1 MKTVRGVSLEF
12 AALLLGLA
20 LVSSGAEGDG
30 GWTNVAG
37 HVLQAAPQAIQGQT
51 VSFKQA
57 GTGKTVDYP
66 LSVFPPGEQERIRV
80 ALQDAS
86 VPEGLQSACEFA
98 ARILKRARL
107 LRDHGQT
114 SEEEYR
120 ETVAKTLAAVR
131 QQAAPL
137 LAQQLLSPERLELI
151 LNELAAPPE

>member
-80 ALQDAS
+80 ALQDTT
-86 VPEGLQSACEFA
+86 VPEGLRSACEFA
-98 ARILKRARL
+98 ARIFKRARL

-120 ETVAKTLAAVR
+120 KTVEQTLAAVR

-137 LAQQLLSPERLELI
+137 VAQQTLSRERLEFI
-151 LNELAAPPE
+151 LNELATSTE

>member
-1 MKTVRGVSLEF
+1 MRTVRGVGREL
-12 AALLLGLA
+12 AVLLLGLA

-51 VSFKQA
+51 VSFKRA
-57 GTGKTVDYP
+57 GTEKTVDYP

-80 ALQDAS
+80 ALQDTT
-86 VPEGLQSACEFA
+86 VPEGLRSACEFA
-98 ARILKRARL
+98 ARIFKRARL

-120 ETVAKTLAAVR
+120 KTVEQTLAAVR

-137 LAQQLLSPERLELI
+137 VAQQSLSRERLELI
-151 LNELAAPPE
+151 VNELATSTE